1 MLTHATKRSW
11 VTYFLFFQLFLIL
24 ISFRNYYSSISTSS
38 DISDRESSNTNVI
51 RISKSKKGLNNLKKT
66 LIESKEHIQHENFI
80 ETKVEQHIAS
90 TKTSFDI
97 VSKLGTSSIDIKTKI
112 GMLYYGML
120 ISILLY

>member
-24 ISFRNYYSSISTSS
+24 ISFRNYYYSSLSTSS

-112 GMLYYGML
+112 GM
-120 ISILLY
+120 